1 MKEKLENILKAFASK
16 DGLIV
21 ITTIFGVAFALSI
34 IDIVFF
40 SKTINGFVGIFALF
54 AILSSVLFFKKSK
67 LEEEAKWG
75 SGENIIEI

>member
-21 ITTIFGVAFALSI
+21 ITTIFGVAFVLSI
-34 IDIVFF
+34 IDIGFF

-67 LEEEAKWG
+67 LEEEVK
-75 SGENIIEI
+75 

>member
-21 ITTIFGVAFALSI
+21 IATIFGVAFALSI

-67 LEEEAKWG
+67 LEEEAK
-75 SGENIIEI
+75 

>member
-54 AILSSVLFFKKSK
+54 AILTSVLFFKKSK
-67 LEEEAKWG
+67 LEEEAK
-75 SGENIIEI
+75 

>member
-1 MKEKLENILKAFASK
+1 MKDKAEIILKAFASK
-16 DGLIV
+16 EGIIV
-21 ITTIFGVAFALSI
+21 MTTIFVIGLILSL

-67 LEEEAKWG
+67 LEEEAK
-75 SGENIIEI
+75 

>member
-67 LEEEAKWG
+67 LEEEAKWD

>member
-67 LEEEAKWG
+67 LEEEAK
-75 SGENIIEI
+75 

>member
-21 ITTIFGVAFALSI
+21 ITTIFGVAFVLSI

-67 LEEEAKWG
+67 LEEEVK
-75 SGENIIEI
+75 

>member
-67 LEEEAKWG
+67 LEEEVK
-75 SGENIIEI
+75 

>member
-54 AILSSVLFFKKSK
+54 TILSSVLFFKKSK
-67 LEEEAKWG
+67 LEEEAK
-75 SGENIIEI
+75 

>member
-40 SKTINGFVGIFALF
+40 SKTINGFVSIFALF

-67 LEEEAKWG
+67 LEEEAK
-75 SGENIIEI
+75 